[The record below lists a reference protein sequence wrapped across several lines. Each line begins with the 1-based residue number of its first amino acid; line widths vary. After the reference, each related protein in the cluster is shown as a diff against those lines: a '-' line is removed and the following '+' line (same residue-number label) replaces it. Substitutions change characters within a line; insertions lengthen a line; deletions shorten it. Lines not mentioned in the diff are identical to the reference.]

1 MDKGPKRVL
10 VVGEI
15 NIDLICQGY
24 HAFPSPGREVL
35 VDDFRMVLGSAS
47 AICAMGLA
55 RLGTPVAFFG
65 KVGDDP
71 AGHFCLDAMRA
82 RGIDLEAVVVDP
94 GLKTG
99 VTVAITS
106 TVDRALV
113 SFLGS
118 IASMSERDVPRAL
131 FSRADHVHVSSFYL
145 QEALRP
151 GVAKLFRDA
160 RAAGLT
166 TSLDPGFDPSERW
179 DPDLHRHAALRGR
192 VLPQRGRA
200 ARAHRI
206 RRSGGG
212 GAAAP
217 EGLDPRARRRE
228 ARRAGSHGDRRRRPA
243 GPRSG
248 PAGRGHRHD
257 GRRGLVRRGLSPRL
271 ARAARSSPT
280 VCGSAWPAAPSR
292 HEVSGARPRRRIS
305 PRLGLSW
312 RRRDERRGSGAPAGP
327 VGVECR
333 AQTPPPRRHRLRR
346 RPARRRRRA
355 RAPGSALR
363 RLLLAGPG
371 REPARRPSHEDRA
384 VPRPG
389 GRRAQPCVRGDGRAG
404 RRVGRV
410 DGPDRRPH
418 DPSS

>member
-35 VDDFRMVLGSAS
+35 VDDFQMVLGSAS

-71 AGHFCLDAMRA
+71 GGHFCLDAMRA
-82 RGIDLEAVVVDP
+82 RGIDLDAVVADP

-151 GVAKLFRDA
+151 GVEKLFRDA

-179 DPDLHRHAALRGR
+179 DPDLIDTLRS
-192 VLPQRGRA
+192 VDVFFPNEVEL
-200 ARAHRI
+200 
-206 RRSGGG
+206 
-212 GAAAP
+212 
-217 EGLDPRARRRE
+217 
-228 ARRAGSHGDRRRRPA
+228 
-243 GPRSG
+243 
-248 PAGRGHRHD
+248 
-257 GRRGLVRRGLSPRL
+257 RGLSGSDEPEEAVRRLQKVSTRVQVVAKLGARGAMAIDGGGRPVHVPAPRVDVTDTTGAGDSFDAGFL
-271 ARAARSSPT
+271 HAWLGGAELNDCLGLGVACGALSTRGLGGTATQPELAEARALMAT
-280 VCGSAWPAAPSR
+280 QG
-292 HEVSGARPRRRIS
+292 
-305 PRLGLSW
+305 
-312 RRRDERRGSGAPAGP
+312 
-327 VGVECR
+327 
-333 AQTPPPRRHRLRR
+333 
-346 RPARRRRRA
+346 
-355 RAPGSALR
+355 
-363 RLLLAGPG
+363 
-371 REPARRPSHEDRA
+371 
-384 VPRPG
+384 
-389 GRRAQPCVRGDGRAG
+389 
-404 RRVGRV
+404 
-410 DGPDRRPH
+410 
-418 DPSS
+418 